1 MTQTNEARGE
11 HAAVHAVPPLNVSG
25 ASIFL
30 RAVGNPVRL
39 QVLQLLDEND
49 EMSVGSLMQRLD
61 SDISQS
67 ALSQHLTLLR
77 AHGLVTYRR
86 ASQTLYYR
94 IADTRV
100 TALLAALRALQEHA
114 Q

>member
-11 HAAVHAVPPLNVSG
+11 HATVHAVPPLNLTQ
-25 ASIFL
+25 ASVLL
-30 RAVGNPVRL
+30 RASGNPVRL

-49 EMSVGSLMQRLD
+49 EMSVGSLIQRLD

-77 AHGLVTYRR
+77 YHGLVSYRR
-86 ASQTLYYR
+86 QAQTLYYR
-94 IADTRV
+94 ISDPRV
-100 TALLAALRALQEHA
+100 TALLAALRALQEHE

>member
-1 MTQTNEARGE
+1 MTPNQVPS
-11 HAAVHAVPPLNVSG
+11 AAHPAPPLNLTQ
-25 ASIFL
+25 ASVLL
-30 RAVGNPVRL
+30 RASGNPVRL

-49 EMSVGSLMQRLD
+49 EMSVGTLIQRLD
-61 SDISQS
+61 ADISQS

-77 AHGLVTYRR
+77 THGLVAYRR
-86 ASQTLYYR
+86 QAQTLYYR

-100 TALLAALRALQEHA
+100 TALLASLRALQEHE